1 MTVFMNLLLPYLGL
15 KLLTSLM
22 AESATIVGIYISIS
36 NSRIVI
42 FTASIACKYPQI
54 IAFKKIFKH
63 FFVLHYKEDGYH

>member
-1 MTVFMNLLLPYLGL
+1 MPVFMNLLLPYLGL

-22 AESATIVGIYISIS
+22 PESATIVGIYISVS

-42 FTASIACKYPQI
+42 FTAGIACEYPQI

-63 FFVLHYKEDGYH
+63 FFCASL